1 MHFVKV
7 FALNVKNNLRFTR
20 TGVIMHYIGGGCMS
34 LSTILKSRRKELGLT
49 LNDIAQQMN
58 VSEATVQRWES
69 GNIKSLRQGR
79 VSKLAVIL
87 NVSPSTLMGWEGEP
101 SSLAPTSRQIDASEE
116 NLLEKYRN
124 LDGYGKEVVDLVLDA
139 EHRRVSEQQDTV
151 EFAARS
157 GQRGK
162 VRRVDNLD
170 DLLPP
175 ADEDPSHI

>member
-1 MHFVKV
+1 MSDLIENHASSAESISPAS
-7 FALNVKNNLRFTR
+7 AL
-20 TGVIMHYIGGGCMS
+20 C
-34 LSTILKSRRKELGLT
+34 
-49 LNDIAQQMN
+49 
-58 VSEATVQRWES
+58 
-69 GNIKSLRQGR
+69 
-79 VSKLAVIL
+79 
-87 NVSPSTLMGWEGEP
+87 
-101 SSLAPTSRQIDASEE
+101 QIDASEE

>member
-1 MHFVKV
+1 MT
-7 FALNVKNNLRFTR
+7 LGNLIKNYRKE
-20 TGVIMHYIGGGCMS
+20 HS
-34 LSTILKSRRKELGLT
+34 LSQQAFADMAGLSKAYISILERNFNPVNKKHPIPSVITIKSVAT
-49 LNDIAQQMN
+49 AMNADFNDIIAILDPDTQ
-58 VSEATVQRWES
+58 VSISAEDQLS
-69 GNIKSLRQGR
+69 SNIL
-79 VSKLAVIL
+79 
-87 NVSPSTLMGWEGEP
+87 P
-101 SSLAPTSRQIDASEE
+101 QIDASEE

>member
-1 MHFVKV
+1 MADIKKIFGLNLSRLLEENHETQADLAEKMRVAPSSVSGWCTGTKMPRMDKVEWLAAHF
-7 FALNVKNNLRFTR
+7 
-20 TGVIMHYIGGGCMS
+20 
-34 LSTILKSRRKELGLT
+34 
-49 LNDIAQQMN
+49 N
-58 VSEATVQRWES
+58 VSRSDLIEDQISSVES
-69 GNIKSLRQGR
+69 I
-79 VSKLAVIL
+79 
-87 NVSPSTLMGWEGEP
+87 PCPP
-101 SSLAPTSRQIDASEE
+101 SSEDLI
-116 NLLEKYRN
+116 LLEKYRN

-162 VRRVDNLD
+162 VKRVDNLD

>member
-1 MHFVKV
+1 MDGNATREI
-7 FALNVKNNLRFTR
+7 FAKNLRKIADEKKITQADMAAMTKCSSATVSDWFNGKKYPR
-20 TGVIMHYIGGGCMS
+20 PNRMQRIADILGVCMS
-34 LSTILKSRRKELGLT
+34 DLIENHASS
-49 LNDIAQQMN
+49 A
-58 VSEATVQRWES
+58 ES
-69 GNIKSLRQGR
+69 I
-79 VSKLAVIL
+79 
-87 NVSPSTLMGWEGEP
+87 SPASALC
-101 SSLAPTSRQIDASEE
+101 QIDASEE

-162 VRRVDNLD
+162 VNRVDNLD

>member
-1 MHFVKV
+1 MNADF
-7 FALNVKNNLRFTR
+7 
-20 TGVIMHYIGGGCMS
+20 
-34 LSTILKSRRKELGLT
+34 
-49 LNDIAQQMN
+49 NDIIAILDPDTQ
-58 VSEATVQRWES
+58 VSISTEDQLS
-69 GNIKSLRQGR
+69 SNI
-79 VSKLAVIL
+79 
-87 NVSPSTLMGWEGEP
+87 PP
-101 SSLAPTSRQIDASEE
+101 QIDASEE